1 MNLVGAIEQA
11 KIVMFSELNYL
22 QEARNTEILR
32 ENLTDFPAIYI
43 PVVVHDYSSS
53 RVLTTELVKGR
64 KVSKMTPLALI
75 EGNYAALAGV
85 LTRAYL
91 KQICVDGF
99 WHSDPHPGNVFI
111 REIEGVPEIVLL
123 DFGMCSRISHEF
135 QDEVIK
141 LLLAIS
147 SNRGA
152 EVADACVRMSE
163 IQERFDP
170 MKFTREISTIVASV
184 QDVSVNEINTG
195 QLLFNVVAIA
205 NNNELKA
212 PPELTMLAKTLLHL
226 DAITKRL
233 DPEYDPQQVI
243 RDYGEQL
250 ISQKQI
256 GRAHV

>member
-11 KIVMFSELNYL
+11 KVVMYSELNYL

-32 ENLTDFPAIYI
+32 ENLAVFPGIYI
-43 PVVVHDYSSS
+43 PAVVKDFSSS

-75 EGNYAALAGV
+75 EGNYAALASV

-99 WHSDPHPGNVFI
+99 WHSDPHPGNVFV
-111 REIEGVPEIVLL
+111 RESPSDDGKGVPEIVLL

-152 EVADACVRMSE
+152 EAADACVRMSE

-170 MKFTREISTIVASV
+170 M
-184 QDVSVNEINTG
+184 
-195 QLLFNVVAIA
+195 
-205 NNNELKA
+205 
-212 PPELTMLAKTLLHL
+212 
-226 DAITKRL
+226 
-233 DPEYDPQQVI
+233 
-243 RDYGEQL
+243 
-250 ISQKQI
+250 
-256 GRAHV
+256 